1 MSIIG
6 KSAHGSLPEKGINA
20 AYLLIE
26 FFNEVDLN
34 NDFIDLVNT
43 YLLNDLE
50 GKKIG
55 VDHFDEE
62 TGSVTINAG
71 VFKTV
76 EDTFEIELNI
86 RHPNGVSYDE
96 FIKKIKSL

>member
-1 MSIIG
+1 MS
-6 KSAHGSLPEKGINA
+6 
-20 AYLLIE
+20 
-26 FFNEVDLN
+26 FNEVDLN

-71 VFKTV
+71 IFKTLRI
-76 EDTFEIELNI
+76 FWGELNI
-86 RHPNGVSYDE
+86 RHPNGVSYGE
-96 FIKKIKSL
+96 FIKRLKSL